1 MPAWTLL
8 RWTASR
14 IEISSAASV
23 RVKMPAVPEVARLP
37 QSSEATSDKQDDDQQ
52 AGNAEPDVSHGSIP
66 GREDSS
72 TFGNLKSIV
81 REGELVTSN
90 LTFALVVAR
99 RV

>member
-1 MPAWTLL
+1 MDGEQDRDQQGCKRQCEDA
-8 RWTASR
+8 
-14 IEISSAASV
+14 
-23 RVKMPAVPEVARLP
+23 AVPEVARLP

-81 REGELVTSN
+81 QEGELVTSN